1 MKILTAHS
9 DRDLLNCFTALLEKK
24 GYSSVTA
31 FDGTQ
36 VVRKIYTERPD
47 IVLLEPELPLA
58 DVKKIIAVLDEE
70 RIPFVAL
77 TKTPKRFV
85 KGLAAYGFLVFPF
98 CPSELYAAIDA
109 IAAAI
114 GSENAP
120 VVDGTRVDMNSF
132 LYRGKRLTVDELDLL
147 SSITEGKERAFDV
160 SETVESLNEKLE
172 SVKCRSRVKYIL
184 NEGYRLVNDNE

>member
-77 TKTPKRFV
+77 TAR
-85 KGLAAYGFLVFPF
+85 
-98 CPSELYAAIDA
+98 
-109 IAAAI
+109 
-114 GSENAP
+114 
-120 VVDGTRVDMNSF
+120 
-132 LYRGKRLTVDELDLL
+132 
-147 SSITEGKERAFDV
+147 
-160 SETVESLNEKLE
+160 
-172 SVKCRSRVKYIL
+172 
-184 NEGYRLVNDNE
+184 